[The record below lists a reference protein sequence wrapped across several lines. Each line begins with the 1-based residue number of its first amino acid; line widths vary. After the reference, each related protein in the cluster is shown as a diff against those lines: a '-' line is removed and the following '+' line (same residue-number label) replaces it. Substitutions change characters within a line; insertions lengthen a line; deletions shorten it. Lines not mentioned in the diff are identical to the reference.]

1 VVRRVALVAVLIW
14 SASVFGDAATRGPLV
29 GIVGARQR
37 VQSCQL
43 FRDGFVYL
51 QWSGPEATPVGV
63 PPGEVGPY
71 ARVTARYGG
80 DVRTDLFIPDGY
92 TGSATFPAAHHVG
105 WPERLIC
112 ADNSGADLP
121 AIVPCANP
129 KKSFVDGGPDINF
142 DGLSV
147 DGSSLTATW
156 DAFINNFFPTGRAT
170 FQHDSYYF
178 QIDGSKPRI
187 VRVTGGT
194 SRVLEQRFT
203 GLEHGVHE
211 LVYGTGELSEKI
223 LWNVCVK
230 T

>member
-1 VVRRVALVAVLIW
+1 VKTHRIALYPGDGIGPDVV
-14 SASVFGDAATRGPLV
+14 DAACVVLDAVERGLGGFHLEYRRFDWGMAHYDRHGQVAPDDFLKTLR
-29 GIVGARQR
+29 GFDAIFLGA
-37 VQSCQL
+37 
-43 FRDGFVYL
+43 
-51 QWSGPEATPVGV
+51 
-63 PPGEVGPY
+63 
-71 ARVTARYGG
+71 
-80 DVRTDLFIPDGY
+80 
-92 TGSATFPAAHHVG
+92 VG

-112 ADNSGADLP
+112 ADNSGGDLP